1 VWVSGGIDDFVG
13 GGTLV
18 MTETESAAAVMK
30 AAAAVRPGNGK
41 Q

>member
-1 VWVSGGIDDFVG
+1 LTTFVG

-18 MTETESAAAVMK
+18 MTEMESAAAAVAVMK
-30 AAAAVRPGNGK
+30 VAAVVRPGNGK

>member
-1 VWVSGGIDDFVG
+1 LTTFVG

-18 MTETESAAAVMK
+18 MTESESAAAVMK
-30 AAAAVRPGNGK
+30 VVVAVRPGNGK